1 MNALQFNFFL
11 PIICSRNRNTVPSKE
26 QKGEK
31 MNLAQFKGIFPPVP
45 TIVTKKGELDKTRM
59 ANLLD
64 HLIKNEA
71 DGLLILGSG
80 GEFCHMTP
88 KLRLEVAEFAVKHVN
103 KRIPVMIGISSPST
117 EETIQYGQ
125 HAAQIGAD
133 AVLVVNPYYAL
144 LNSDAIYHHYQ
155 TVAVNISVPVLL
167 YNFPALTGQDIGID
181 VITRLAKD
189 VPNIVGLKDTIDNI
203 SHTREVINRVHAFRP
218 DFIIFSGF
226 DEYMLDTLI
235 LGGHGG
241 IPATFN
247 FAPQITKGIY
257 NAFVNKD
264 YETAFKLQRQ
274 LAKLMPIYAI
284 ESPFFGVIKQAIK
297 LVGVDISTEVLA
309 PVMPLTNEKKKIL
322 TNLLSDSKII

>member
-1 MNALQFNFFL
+1 MHL
-11 PIICSRNRNTVPSKE
+11 
-26 QKGEK
+26 EK
-31 MNLAQFKGIFPPVP
+31 FKGIFPPVP
-45 TIVTKKGELDKTRM
+45 TIVDADGNLDKKGM

-64 HLIKNEA
+64 HVINSDA
-71 DGLLILGSG
+71 DGMLILGSG

-88 KLRLEVAEFAVKHVN
+88 EMRREVAEFCVYYVN

-117 EETIQYGQ
+117 KETIQYGQ
-125 HAAQIGAD
+125 HAAKIGAD

-144 LNSDAIYHHYQ
+144 LNSEAIYNHYK
-155 TVAVNISVPVLL
+155 TVGENVNLPVLL
-167 YNFPALTGQDIGID
+167 YNFPALTGQDIGLDI
-181 VITRLAKD
+181 ITRLAKD

-257 NAFVNKD
+257 NAFINKD
-264 YETAFKLQRQ
+264 YATAFELQRK
-274 LAKLMPIYAI
+274 LAQIMPIYAI

-297 LVGVDISTEVLA
+297 LVGVDISTAVLA
-309 PVMPLTNEKKKIL
+309 PVMPLNDDKKRALGK
-322 TNLLSDSKII
+322 LLSAAKIV

>member
-1 MNALQFNFFL
+1 MN
-11 PIICSRNRNTVPSKE
+11 
-26 QKGEK
+26 KGEE
-31 MNLAQFKGIFPPVP
+31 MSLAKFKGIFPPVP
-45 TIVTKKGELDKTRM
+45 TIVDKHGELDKKGM

-64 HLIKNEA
+64 HLIDSEA
-71 DGLLILGSG
+71 DGVLILGSG
-80 GEFCHMTP
+80 GEFCHMPP
-88 KLRLEVAEFAVKHVN
+88 KLRLEVAEFAVKHIN

-117 EETIQYGQ
+117 KETIQYGQ

-144 LNSDAIYHHYQ
+144 LNSDAIYHHYK
-155 TVAVNISVPVLL
+155 TVAENLDIPVLL

-181 VITRLAKD
+181 VITQLAKD
-189 VPNIVGLKDTIDNI
+189 QPNIIGLKDTIDNI

-247 FAPQITKGIY
+247 FAPKITKGIY
-257 NAFVNKD
+257 NAFIKKD
-264 YETAFKLQRQ
+264 YQTAFKLQRQ
-274 LAKLMPIYAI
+274 LAKLMPVYAI

-297 LVGVDISTEVLA
+297 LTGVDISTEVLA
-309 PVMPLTNEKKKIL
+309 PVTKLPKNKKD
-322 TNLLSDSKII
+322 LLIQVLESAQIPIINK

>member
-1 MNALQFNFFL
+1 M
-11 PIICSRNRNTVPSKE
+11 S
-26 QKGEK
+26 
-31 MNLAQFKGIFPPVP
+31 LAKFKGIFPPVP
-45 TIVTKKGELDKTRM
+45 TIVDKHGDFDKKGM

-64 HLIKNEA
+64 HLINNEA
-71 DGLLILGSG
+71 DGVLILGSG
-80 GEFCHMTP
+80 GEFCHMPP
-88 KLRLEVAEFAVKHVN
+88 KLRFEVAEFAVKHI
-103 KRIPVMIGISSPST
+103 KQRIPVMIGISSPST
-117 EETIQYGQ
+117 KETIEYGQ

-144 LNSDAIYHHYQ
+144 LNSEAIYHHYK
-155 TVAVNISVPVLL
+155 TVAENINIPILL

-189 VPNIVGLKDTIDNI
+189 VPNIIGLKDTIDNI
-203 SHTREVINRVHAFRP
+203 SHTREVINQVHAFRP

-247 FAPQITKGIY
+247 FAPKVTKGIY
-257 NAFVNKD
+257 KAFKQKD
-264 YETAFKLQRQ
+264 YETAFTLQRQ

-284 ESPFFGVIKQAIK
+284 ETPFFAVIKQAIK
-297 LVGVDISTEVLA
+297 LTGIDISTEVLA
-309 PVMPLTNEKKKIL
+309 PVKKLPNNKQD
-322 TNLLSDSKII
+322 LLVELLKSAQIPIINK

>member
-1 MNALQFNFFL
+1 MN
-11 PIICSRNRNTVPSKE
+11 
-26 QKGEK
+26 KGEK
-31 MNLAQFKGIFPPVP
+31 MSLAKFKGIFPPVP
-45 TIVTKKGELDKTRM
+45 TIVDKHGDLDKKGM

-64 HLIKNEA
+64 HLINNEA
-71 DGLLILGSG
+71 DGVLILGSG
-80 GEFCHMTP
+80 GEFCHMPP
-88 KLRLEVAEFAVKHVN
+88 KLRFEVAEFAVKHI
-103 KRIPVMIGISSPST
+103 KQRIPVMIGISSPST
-117 EETIQYGQ
+117 KETIEYGQ

-144 LNSDAIYHHYQ
+144 LNSEAIYHHYK
-155 TVAVNISVPVLL
+155 TVAENINIPILL

-189 VPNIVGLKDTIDNI
+189 VPNIIGLKDTIDNI
-203 SHTREVINRVHAFRP
+203 SHTREVINQVHAFRP

-247 FAPQITKGIY
+247 FAPKVTKGIY
-257 NAFVNKD
+257 KAFKQKD
-264 YETAFKLQRQ
+264 YETAFTLQRQ

-284 ESPFFGVIKQAIK
+284 ETPFFAVIKQAIK
-297 LVGVDISTEVLA
+297 LTGIDISTEVLA
-309 PVMPLTNEKKKIL
+309 PVKKLPNNKQD
-322 TNLLSDSKII
+322 LLVELLKSAQIPIINK

>member
-1 MNALQFNFFL
+1 M
-11 PIICSRNRNTVPSKE
+11 S
-26 QKGEK
+26 
-31 MNLAQFKGIFPPVP
+31 LAKFKGIFPPVP
-45 TIVTKKGELDKTRM
+45 TIVDKHGDLDKKGM

-64 HLIKNEA
+64 HLINNEA
-71 DGLLILGSG
+71 DGVLILGSG
-80 GEFCHMTP
+80 GEFCHMPP
-88 KLRLEVAEFAVKHVN
+88 KLRFEVAEFAVKHI
-103 KRIPVMIGISSPST
+103 KQRIPVMIGISSPST
-117 EETIQYGQ
+117 KETIEYGQ

-144 LNSDAIYHHYQ
+144 LNSEAIYHHYK
-155 TVAVNISVPVLL
+155 TVAENINIPILL

-189 VPNIVGLKDTIDNI
+189 VPNIIGLKDTIDNI
-203 SHTREVINRVHAFRP
+203 SHTREVINQVHAFRP

-247 FAPQITKGIY
+247 FAPKVTKGIY
-257 NAFVNKD
+257 KAFKQKD
-264 YETAFKLQRQ
+264 YETAFTLQRQ

-284 ESPFFGVIKQAIK
+284 ETPFFAVIKQAIK
-297 LVGVDISTEVLA
+297 LTGIDISTEVLA
-309 PVMPLTNEKKKIL
+309 PVKKLPNNKQD
-322 TNLLSDSKII
+322 LLVELLKSAQIPIINK

>member
-1 MNALQFNFFL
+1 M
-11 PIICSRNRNTVPSKE
+11 S
-26 QKGEK
+26 
-31 MNLAQFKGIFPPVP
+31 LAKFKGIFPPVP
-45 TIVTKKGELDKTRM
+45 TIVDKHGDLDKKGM

-64 HLIKNEA
+64 HLINNEA
-71 DGLLILGSG
+71 DGVLILGSG
-80 GEFCHMTP
+80 GEFCHMPP
-88 KLRLEVAEFAVKHVN
+88 KLRFEVAEFAVKHI
-103 KRIPVMIGISSPST
+103 KQRIPVMIGISSPST
-117 EETIQYGQ
+117 KETIEYGQ

-144 LNSDAIYHHYQ
+144 LNSEAIYHHYK
-155 TVAVNISVPVLL
+155 TVAENINIPILL

-189 VPNIVGLKDTIDNI
+189 VPNIIGLKDTIDNI
-203 SHTREVINRVHAFRP
+203 SHTREVINQVHAFRP

-247 FAPQITKGIY
+247 FAPKITKGIY
-257 NAFVNKD
+257 KAFKQKD
-264 YETAFKLQRQ
+264 YETAFTLQRQ

-284 ESPFFGVIKQAIK
+284 ETPFFAVIKQAIK
-297 LVGVDISTEVLA
+297 LTGIDISNEVLA
-309 PVMPLTNEKKKIL
+309 PVKKLPNNKQD
-322 TNLLSDSKII
+322 LLVELLKSAQIPIINK

>member
-1 MNALQFNFFL
+1 MSL
-11 PIICSRNRNTVPSKE
+11 SK
-26 QKGEK
+26 
-31 MNLAQFKGIFPPVP
+31 FKGIFPPVP
-45 TIVTKKGELDKTRM
+45 TIVDENGNLDKKGM
-59 ANLLD
+59 ANLLE
-64 HLIKNEA
+64 HLINNKA

-88 KLRLEVAEFAVKHVN
+88 ELRLEVAEFTVNHVN

-117 EETIQYGQ
+117 KETINFGQ
-125 HAAQIGAD
+125 HAAKIGAD

-144 LNSDAIYHHYQ
+144 LNSDAIYHHYK
-155 TVAVNISVPVLL
+155 TVAENVSIPVLL

-189 VPNIVGLKDTIDNI
+189 IPNIVGLKDTIDNI
-203 SHTREVINRVHAFRP
+203 SHTREVINQVHAFRP
-218 DFIIFSGF
+218 EFIIFSGF

-257 NAFVNKD
+257 NAFINKD
-264 YETAFKLQRQ
+264 YDTVFKLQRQ

-297 LVGVDISTEVLA
+297 LTGVDISTEVMA
-309 PVMPLTNEKKKIL
+309 PVQK
-322 TNLLSDSKII
+322 LSDDKKELLIEKLTQANIPFIK